1 MTLDLADSGHQA
13 TPIRVGTLDVAA
25 RCCPICG
32 SNDRAKLFAEENIN
46 LDLDRFAF
54 ASRKVPEYMHWRL
67 WECAVCDLVYAN
79 PAPLA
84 GQLASLYLEAA
95 FASSIEARYASRT
108 YGRLLKRIATRL
120 PDRAQAMDIG
130 TGDGAFLKELIDA
143 QFSPVVGIEASAAP
157 IAAADP
163 RVRPL
168 IRHQSFQP
176 GSFSEGEF
184 TLVTCF
190 QTIEHVSEP
199 LAMARDIWR
208 ILKPGGALFL
218 IGHNRRALSARLLGF
233 RSPIF
238 DIEHLQLFSPKS
250 FRRMLEGAGFR
261 QVEVRSFLNAYPIS
275 YWSQL
280 LPFPKRLKQ
289 SVLTVLARTR
299 AGQMSIPLP
308 AGNLA
313 AVGYK

>member
-1 MTLDLADSGHQA
+1 MLKLDLAS
-13 TPIRVGTLDVAA
+13 
-25 RCCPICG
+25 RCCPVCDN
-32 SNDRAKLFAEENIN
+32 NDSARLFVEGNIN
-46 LDLDRFAF
+46 LDLYDRFAF

-67 WECAVCDLVYAN
+67 WECGACDVVYAN

-84 GQLASLYLEAA
+84 GQLASLYLDAA
-95 FASSIEARYASRT
+95 FSSSVEAQYAGRT
-108 YGRLLKRIATRL
+108 YGRLLKRIAARL
-120 PDRAQAMDIG
+120 PDRLQAMDIG
-130 TGDGAFLKELIDA
+130 NGDGAFLNELLDE
-143 QFSPVVGIEASAAP
+143 QFSRVIGIEASAAP
-157 IAAADP
+157 IASADP

-168 IRHQSFQP
+168 IRHESFQP

-184 TLVTCF
+184 SLITCF

-199 LAMARDIWR
+199 MALTREVWR

-218 IGHNRRALSARLLGF
+218 IGHNRRALSAKVLGF

-238 DIEHLQLFSPKS
+238 DIEHLQLFSTRS
-250 FRRMLEGAGFR
+250 FSRMLDRAGFR
-261 QVEVRSFLNAYPIS
+261 RVEVRPFLNAYPIS

-289 SVLTVLARTR
+289 AVLTILDRTR
-299 AGQMSIPLP
+299 VGKISIPLP

-313 AVGYK
+313 AVAYK